1 MISAVVT
8 LAGIGVVT
16 SVETATGVETTATV
30 EQMGATLAGL
40 VGVTRKTVDVAVVAA
55 TFLADL
61 VGVGVT
67 RGPGTGVEVAMTT
80 VADLTWQWQCNT
92 RNNPTL

>member
-1 MISAVVT
+1 MR
-8 LAGIGVVT
+8 
-16 SVETATGVETTATV
+16 E
-30 EQMGATLAGL
+30 
-40 VGVTRKTVDVAVVAA
+40 TVDVAVVAA
-55 TFLADL
+55 TSLANL

-67 RGPGTGVEVAMTT
+67 RGSRTGVEVAMTT